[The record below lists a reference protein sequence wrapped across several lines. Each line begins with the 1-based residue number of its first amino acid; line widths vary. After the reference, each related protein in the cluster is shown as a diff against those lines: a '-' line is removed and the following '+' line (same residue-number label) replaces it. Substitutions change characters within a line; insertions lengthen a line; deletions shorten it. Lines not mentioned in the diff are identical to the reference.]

1 MAGMRGDEVCDEFE
15 WLVTN
20 GMSVVMACEQLGR
33 SVPTM
38 ARLLWRY
45 GRTEFVAELERA
57 RRFER
62 MLKNDR
68 DSAVLG

>member
-1 MAGMRGDEVCDEFE
+1 MKGHEVCDEYE

-20 GMSVVMACEQLGR
+20 GMSAVMACEQLGR

-38 ARLLWRY
+38 SRLLWRY
-45 GRTEFVAELERA
+45 GRTEFVAELERV

-62 MLKNDR
+62 MLENDR
-68 DSAVLG
+68 GSSLLH

>member
-1 MAGMRGDEVCDEFE
+1 MVSKMPGNEVCDEFE

-45 GRTEFVAELERA
+45 GRPHYIAELERV

-62 MLKNDR
+62 MLAR
-68 DSAVLG
+68 EQVQ

>member
-1 MAGMRGDEVCDEFE
+1 MVSKMPGNEVCDEFE

-45 GRTEFVAELERA
+45 GRPDYIAELERA

-62 MLKNDR
+62 MLAR
-68 DSAVLG
+68 EQVQR